1 MWVHTRPR
9 NEHENAILINLDM
22 ASRINISKLGE
33 KWFIEVMIG
42 NEAFPVAIAESL
54 EEAGE
59 LMKRVFDAIKA
70 DERALDLEEKDE
82 EEQPKPEKSEEH
94 YEANAETG

>member
-9 NEHENAILINLDM
+9 NEHENAILINLNQ

-42 NEAFPVAIAESL
+42 SEAFPIATAQSL
-54 EEAGE
+54 EEAAD
-59 LMKRVFDAIKA
+59 LMKQVFEALKA
-70 DERALDLEEKDE
+70 DEKALDLETNGNETSSTSE
-82 EEQPKPEKSEEH
+82 AQPAEQKES
-94 YEANAETG
+94 AIQ